1 MTSIRTDCQSS
12 IQPDFEHYQWWSIHN
27 FFGQP
32 SSMSLH
38 PCYKMFLPWFNLF
51 TLIQLK
57 KYCPFAITDRS
68 ESQSLFISPLYILKD
83 HFPEVFFS
91 RLNDPNILSAFLQRT
106 GVPLITYVALLWTCS
121 NRSICVF
128 TEEPR
133 AGYLIPGQVL
143 WEWCRVGETPSSWP
157 AVHYF
162 FLFLFFFSLMTQLFF
177 GLQMHNNGSYPFF
190 PPPGSSDSSAQECSQ
205 QFSTQSVLILVIFP
219 IQVIWCCT

>member
-57 KYCPFAITDRS
+57 KYCSFAITDRS

-91 RLNDPNILSAFLQRT
+91 RLNNPNILSAFLQRT

-162 FLFLFFFSLMTQLFF
+162 FLFLFFFLVSWHNCFSGCKCTIMAHIHFFLHQDPQILLHKNVLSNSAPSLYWYWWF
-177 GLQMHNNGSYPFF
+177 
-190 PPPGSSDSSAQECSQ
+190 SQ
-205 QFSTQSVLILVIFP
+205 SR
-219 IQVIWCCT
+219 